1 MLEKVERFCQANQL
15 LPQGAGILVACSG
28 GPDSLA
34 LLEVLWRLRGRYQL
48 RVAAAHFEHGI
59 RGEASEADARFVQDF
74 CAQQGIP
81 CYLGAADVP
90 LAASRSGES
99 LEQAARTLRYAF
111 LEETRRACGLELL
124 ATAHHADDQ
133 AETVLMRILRGTGT
147 AGLAAMRPRSG
158 GDGHIIRPFLG
169 VTKQEIQ
176 AWCDQ
181 EKLQPR
187 LDATNALLD
196 CTRNRLRLQLLPE
209 LERDYNPELARGLCQ
224 LAEVAAD
231 EADYLE
237 QQVTACWQ
245 NNRYVRMVPQLAL
258 SQNGLQ
264 SLHPALQR
272 LMIRRFWLLVSGSGK
287 DLGFVHVE
295 LIRRLMLTGT
305 TGSRQ
310 QLPGGFMVQL
320 AYGWLMCCPGNGT
333 AKRSQTGQT
342 PLVMPLR
349 LPGTTWLETACVTV
363 RLVEVAELP
372 AHTGSSEFFMDPAGV
387 SEPLVLRY
395 RQPGDWI
402 QLSSGRKKL
411 KELFIDDKI
420 PREARETWPL
430 LATGH
435 EILWVIGKR
444 RTSHFPVNQ
453 NILDKKVL
461 YLMLGKREEIDH
473 DE

>member
-1 MLEKVERFCQANQL
+1 MLEKVERFCQVNQL
-15 LPQGAGILVACSG
+15 LPKGAGVLVACSG

-74 CAQQGIP
+74 CARQGIP

-90 LAASRSGES
+90 LAASRSGQS

-111 LEETRRACGLELL
+111 LEETRRSCGLELL

-158 GDGHIIRPFLG
+158 TDGHIIRPFLG

-176 AWCDQ
+176 DWCDQ

-187 LDATNALLD
+187 LDETNALPD
-196 CTRNRLRLQLLPE
+196 CTRNRLRLQLLPQ

-231 EADYLE
+231 ESDYLE

-245 NNRYVRMVPQLAL
+245 DARYVRHSGQPAL
-258 SQNGLQ
+258 SQAGLQ
-264 SLHPALQR
+264 SLHSALQR

-287 DLGFVHVE
+287 DLGFVHAE
-295 LIRRLMLTGT
+295 LIRRLLLTGT

-310 QLPGGFMVQL
+310 QLPGGFTAQL
-320 AYGWLMCCPGNGT
+320 SYGWLTCCRSDAA
-333 AKRSQTGQT
+333 AKRSRTGQP

-349 LPGTTWLETACVTV
+349 LPGTVCLGTACVTA
-363 RLVEVAELP
+363 RLLDVAELP
-372 AHTGSSEFFMDPAGV
+372 AHTGRGEFFMDPAGL

-402 QLSSGRKKL
+402 SLPSGRKKL
-411 KELFIDDKI
+411 KELFIDDRI
-420 PREARETWPL
+420 PREARADWPL
-430 LATGH
+430 LAVGN

-444 RTSHFPVNQ
+444 RTSHFSVNQ
-453 NILDKKVL
+453 NIRNKRIL
-461 YLMLGKREEIDH
+461 YLMLEKREEINH

>member
-15 LPQGAGILVACSG
+15 LPKGAGILVACSG

-34 LLEVLWRLRGRYQL
+34 LLEILWRLRVRYQL
-48 RVAAAHFEHGI
+48 RIAAAHFEHGI
-59 RGEASEADARFVQDF
+59 RGEASASDARFVQEF

-81 CYLGAADVP
+81 AYIGAADVP
-90 LAASRSGES
+90 AAARRSGES

-111 LEETRRACGLELL
+111 LEETRRVHGLDLL
-124 ATAHHADDQ
+124 AVAHHADDQ

-158 GDGHIIRPFLG
+158 ADGHIIRPFLG
-169 VTKQEIQ
+169 VTKREIQ
-176 AWCDQ
+176 SWCEQ

-187 LDATNALLD
+187 LDATNELPD
-196 CTRNRLRLQLLPE
+196 CTRNRLRLQLLPQ
-209 LERDYNPELARGLCQ
+209 LEREYNPELARGLCQ

-245 NNRYVRMVPQLAL
+245 DSRYVRLAPELAL
-258 SQNGLQ
+258 SQSGLK

-272 LMIRRFWLLVSGSGK
+272 LMIRRFWLGISGSGK
-287 DLGFVHVE
+287 DLGFVHAE
-295 LIRRLMLTGT
+295 LIRQQLLTGT

-310 QLPGGFMVQL
+310 QLPGGFTTQL
-320 AYGWLMCCPGNGT
+320 AYGWLTGGRGAETGT
-333 AKRSQTGQT
+333 PSPAEPASPVR
-342 PLVMPLR
+342 PLR
-349 LPGTTWLETACVTV
+349 IPGDTHLGTACVTA
-363 RLVEVAELP
+363 RLLEASARPV
-372 AHTGSSEFFMDPAGV
+372 HTDSSEFLMDPAGL
-387 SEPLVLRY
+387 SGSLVLRY

-402 QLSSGRKKL
+402 YLPSGRKKL

-420 PREARETWPL
+420 PREARAHWPL
-430 LATGH
+430 LAVGN

-453 NILDKKVL
+453 NILNKKIL
-461 YLMLGKREEIDH
+461 YLTLEKREEINH